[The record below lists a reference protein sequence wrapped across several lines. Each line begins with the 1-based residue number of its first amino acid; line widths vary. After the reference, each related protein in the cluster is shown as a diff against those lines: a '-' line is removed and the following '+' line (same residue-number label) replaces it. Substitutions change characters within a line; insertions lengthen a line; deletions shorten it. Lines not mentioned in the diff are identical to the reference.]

1 MPSFIHPITPSDLR
15 AVTNPI
21 STKRGGL
28 TKSYNG
34 CYCSVSKKLAIQGL
48 FKDHPDTKSYF
59 SHMDVTPGSLD
70 LKTHGGKIMDATYD
84 ALKNYGNLHENLA
97 KLRELHTTKL
107 KLNVDTIKLLCT
119 SLVPVIVKHC
129 STADSSA
136 CEKFLNEVA
145 KNLIEA

>member
-1 MPSFIHPITPSDLR
+1 MCEHVIGVGG
-15 AVTNPI
+15 VTDCAE
-21 STKRGGL
+21 L
-28 TKSYNG
+28 L
-34 CYCSVSKKLAIQGL
+34 CL

>member
-1 MPSFIHPITPSDLR
+1 MALSDAEKAAL
-15 AVTNPI
+15 V
-21 STKRGGL
+21 
-28 TKSYNG
+28 
-34 CYCSVSKKLAIQGL
+34 SVLDEIKPKFQEIGAEAMESL

-59 SHMDVTPGSLD
+59 SHMDVTPGSQD
-70 LKTHGGKIMDATYD
+70 LKTQGGKVMDAIYD

-107 KLNVDTIKLLCT
+107 KLNVDTIMLLCT

-136 CEKFLNEVA
+136 CEKFLHDVA